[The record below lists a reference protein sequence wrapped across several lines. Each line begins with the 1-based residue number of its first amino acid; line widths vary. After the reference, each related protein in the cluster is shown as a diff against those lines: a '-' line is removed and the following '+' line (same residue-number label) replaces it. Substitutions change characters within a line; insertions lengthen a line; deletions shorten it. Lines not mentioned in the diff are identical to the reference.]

1 MTGSRDEAATD
12 GERLPLDRSPDDP
25 RAGRRRFLARAAAL
39 ACASPIDGVVAD
51 GTPSPADAPPP
62 AAARPADE
70 PPSAYVPA
78 PVTPL
83 RVAPGLEGFGT
94 TTAAGRG
101 GQVLVVSTLA
111 SDGPGSYAHAMA
123 TPGPRQI
130 LFDVAGVITMPP
142 RGLRIAH
149 GQVSVFGQS
158 ARGTG
163 VEFRADPTDGH
174 PNTLVQ
180 SSDVLF
186 QHVRFRT
193 GPGPASREGGWPAR
207 DSLNV
212 GSTTTPVSRVVLD
225 HVSASWG
232 TDEIADFWGGSADI
246 TVSNSLFYENL
257 HSSTDDFSTSGRA
270 VFFSDRCRRI
280 SFHRSVIAV
289 GTGRMPMMQ
298 GVFDFDVFN
307 NLVHGYTKT
316 AFEAQ
321 VTSDVAV
328 RGRVEHNLF
337 VDALDGRAEIAIYP
351 KARGG
356 KGDYRVAIGGNGRQ
370 RGGPGAAIEDVRVTD
385 AVGGGTVEATPE
397 HDPRDPPR
405 PARVPL
411 EALERELLARVGA
424 SAPARD
430 AADER
435 IVRAIRERAGALV
448 DCVDEQVETRA
459 NRRCARNVASPS
471 LASGP
476 SRLGPAP
483 DFVPP
488 DWKRANGLAP
498 DADARATD
506 SNDDGYLDIEDW
518 LADLAAGGTR

>member
-1 MTGSRDEAATD
+1 
-12 GERLPLDRSPDDP
+12 
-25 RAGRRRFLARAAAL
+25 
-39 ACASPIDGVVAD
+39 
-51 GTPSPADAPPP
+51 
-62 AAARPADE
+62 
-70 PPSAYVPA
+70 
-78 PVTPL
+78 
-83 RVAPGLEGFGT
+83 
-94 TTAAGRG
+94 
-101 GQVLVVSTLA
+101 
-111 SDGPGSYAHAMA
+111 MA

-307 NLVHGYTKT
+307 NLVYGYTDT
-316 AFEAQ
+316 AFQAQ
-321 VTSDVAV
+321 VKSAVTV
-328 RGRVEHNLF
+328 RGNVEDNLF
-337 VDALDGRAEIAIYP
+337 IDVFDDSRAEIDIFP
-351 KARGG
+351 KAHGG
-356 KGDYRVAIGGNGRQ
+356 TGGYRVKVAGN
-370 RGGPGAAIEDVRVTD
+370 VRVRPATGEFPESVRVRD
-385 AVGGGTVEATPE
+385 IFGNSTVGAGASVVSVPTP
-397 HDPRDPPR
+397 RPPR
-405 PARVPL
+405 VAPT
-411 EALERELLARVGA
+411 ALEGALLDHVGA
-424 SAPARD
+424 SAPGRDGADRRVIDLIRARS
-430 AADER
+430 
-435 IVRAIRERAGALV
+435 GALV
-448 DCVDEQVETRA
+448 DCVGGDVPTLGNNWCQ
-459 NRRCARNVASPS
+459 RNVPFAS
-471 LASGP
+471 LFAGP

-483 DFVPP
+483 DFVPLA
-488 DWKRANGLAP
+488 WKRANGLAD
-498 DADARATD
+498 DADARTTD
-506 SNDDGYLDIEDW
+506 SNGDGYLDIEDW
-518 LADLAAGGTR
+518 LASLAKAR